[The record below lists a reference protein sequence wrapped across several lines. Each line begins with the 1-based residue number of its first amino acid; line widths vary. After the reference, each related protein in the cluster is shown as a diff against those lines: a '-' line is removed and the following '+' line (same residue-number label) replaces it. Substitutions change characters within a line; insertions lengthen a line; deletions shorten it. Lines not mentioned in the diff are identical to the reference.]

1 MSLNNYSDL
10 KTQVANYL
18 GRSDLTSQIP
28 LFITLAELR
37 LSRDLRIRQMLKTA
51 TANMTAGDSTV
62 GLPSDFLQMRD
73 LFVDGNPRIA
83 ISYVTP
89 STFTRDA
96 RATESGKPVF
106 YTMRGSEFEFAPVPD
121 AAYKL
126 QMLYYAKPTALSST
140 NISNV
145 FLANCPDA
153 LLYGSLLEAEP
164 YLMND
169 VRTEL
174 WTNLYRAAINNLNT
188 SDDEAEYSGVPI
200 SMKLS
205 TR

>member
-1 MSLNNYSDL
+1 MSITNYSDL

-18 GRSDLTSQIP
+18 GRADLTSQIP
-28 LFITLAELR
+28 NFISFAELR

-51 TANMTAGDSTV
+51 TATMTAGDSTV

-73 LFVDGNPRIA
+73 LFINGTPRIA
-83 ISYVTP
+83 ISYLTP
-89 STFTRDA
+89 SNFTRDS
-96 RATESGKPVF
+96 RASESGKPVF
-106 YTMRGSEFEFAPVPD
+106 YTMRGAEFEFAPVPD
-121 AAYKL
+121 FAYTL
-126 QMLYYAKPTALSST
+126 QMLYYAKPDALSDSNT
-140 NISNV
+140 SNV

-153 LLYGSLLEAEP
+153 LLYGALVEAEP

-169 VRTEL
+169 ARTEL

-200 SMKLS
+200 AMKFS

>member
-1 MSLNNYSDL
+1 MSITNYSDL

-18 GRSDLTSQIP
+18 GRTDLTSQIP
-28 LFITLAELR
+28 NFISFAELR

-51 TANMTAGDSTV
+51 TATMTAGDSTV

-73 LFVDGNPRIA
+73 LFINGTPRIA
-83 ISYVTP
+83 ISYLTP
-89 STFTRDA
+89 SNFTRDS
-96 RATESGKPVF
+96 RASESGKPVF
-106 YTMRGSEFEFAPVPD
+106 YTMRGNEFEFAPIPD
-121 AAYKL
+121 AAYTL
-126 QMLYYAKPTALSST
+126 QMLYYAKPDALSD
-140 NISNV
+140 SNTSNT

-153 LLYGSLLEAEP
+153 LLYGALVEAEP

-169 VRTEL
+169 ARTEL

-200 SMKLS
+200 AMKFS